1 MVVCV
6 GGFFCKGNYFFIL
19 GDNNFFHNHI
29 TLKGNGS
36 KSFRKMVEIS
46 DTCNKNI
53 KQLFCNWKKN
63 NQINIYMYLNTH
75 SVSTQ
80 NIEFM

>member
-29 TLKGNGS
+29 PLKGNGS

-53 KQLFCNWKKN
+53 
-63 NQINIYMYLNTH
+63 
-75 SVSTQ
+75 
-80 NIEFM
+80 